1 MSRELTLHRVN
12 SLNEKLRIFLC
23 ENVTHGPI
31 PVDYDICR
39 IEATGDSDLLQKI
52 RFQRGSEADNGVNGI
67 TNEVLLAIVQD
78 RLKGYQSGSFAC
90 RENAIA
96 LTKIEEALMWLH
108 YRSRDRLAR
117 GVEGTDKT

>member
-12 SLNEKLRIFLC
+12 SLNERILVYPR
-23 ENVTHGPI
+23 ENVAHGPI
-31 PVDYDICR
+31 PVHYDACR
-39 IEATGDSDLLQKI
+39 IEATGHILTLHEI
-52 RFQRGSEADNGVNGI
+52 RFQKGSEADNGVNGI

-78 RLKGYQSGSFAC
+78 RLNGYQAGSFAC
-90 RENAIA
+90 RENAMA